1 MGSSVEIDTPR
12 LHAPI
17 AVWGNHQA
25 KKKGSSYS
33 SDNIGHYREL
43 RPRDAADGC
52 RKCFVHCDLDETVT
66 WIREAKHDFPTRYAV
81 AASTAE
87 RINNLKATRQPRI
100 PRRIVEKKND
110 SHHETADA
118 DRMIE
123 NLFTDRL
130 CP

>member
-25 KKKGSSYS
+25 KKKKGSSYS
-33 SDNIGHYREL
+33 SDNIGHYRE
-43 RPRDAADGC
+43 
-52 RKCFVHCDLDETVT
+52 DLDETVT